1 MIRYNCNK
9 VYRRHTQSIIYM
21 AKISTHPIE
30 PILSTCERWKLG
42 CLLGDGSL
50 FSEADLWTLNNVN
63 QFKSFFVD
71 NLIEGSDQTFYE
83 KFQIQLS
90 EAPEKIKQLSAEM
103 LYVLLLFPSNIT
115 ARKKAEDIRLI
126 WGWSGQSL
134 DVAFPNLEASF
145 AEGVGSTGM
154 AFNNLRWAELI
165 FFTTWLLALKTQTI
179 SERERLLS
187 DPWTF
192 GNWLDKTDGADRRQ
206 FRHIVLFLLFPD
218 YFETSS
224 SKNQKNQM
232 LSAFK
237 EVLGVGSSLI
247 ESGDSDGIQ
256 KDKNILLIRERLTQ
270 ESGEAINFYLSPYK
284 ERWLSVAE
292 ETKEPDITEVYM
304 RELLSTILEK
314 YPAARTNTA
323 FGGQHE
329 IRSLFERLKESVAS
343 LPFIKKDSNLLVKY
357 SYGKGNWAETAWL
370 AILDK
375 RETTTT
381 QKGTYIVLLFRG
393 DGDGCHLKLGQGVTE
408 IIKSFG
414 VGAAA
419 TEELQRRADEVR
431 AMFPEMMH
439 SAFDQTVE
447 QSNEKRAKLTEL
459 YEASTIYSKYYKRD
473 SIPNNKD
480 LAEDIQ
486 TLVDC
491 YGKYVDHRSRNDNTT
506 DPLRTISEP
515 ELYSY
520 EDALED
526 IFLSKT
532 ELVSIVE
539 TARRKKNII
548 LQGPPGV
555 GKTFVSKRLAYLLLG
570 TKDLSKTEFIQ
581 FHQSYSYEDFVQ
593 GWRPN
598 SNGGFNLK
606 NGSFYE
612 FCEKARKDSKNTYVF
627 IIDEINRGNLSKIF
641 GELLMLIEGDKR
653 GDDNAIKLTYSESD
667 SDRFSVPENVFL
679 IGLMNTADRSLALVD
694 YALRRRFA
702 FFNLSPQFESDKFE
716 SVITVNGG
724 SLDLV
729 NKIRSRIG
737 ALNQVITNERRDL
750 GPGFQVGHSYFCP
763 AGPISSDDIWYA
775 DVINTEIMP
784 LIEEY
789 WFDSPEKVDTLIA
802 QLLQ

>member
-1 MIRYNCNK
+1 
-9 VYRRHTQSIIYM
+9 M
-21 AKISTHPIE
+21 AKISTHPIA
-30 PILSTCERWKLG
+30 PIISTAERWKLS
-42 CLLGDGSL
+42 CLIGDGSL
-50 FSEADLWTLNNVN
+50 FSETNLWTLENVN
-63 QFKSFFVD
+63 QFKSYFVD
-71 NLIEGSDQTFYE
+71 NLIEGNDQTFYE
-83 KFQIQLS
+83 KFEIQLS
-90 EAPEKIKQLSAEM
+90 NAPQQIKQLSAEM
-103 LYVLLLFPSNIT
+103 LYILLLFPSNIT

-134 DVAFPNLEASF
+134 DAAFPNLEASF

-154 AFNNLRWAELI
+154 AYNNLRWAELI

-179 SERERLLS
+179 FERETLLS

-192 GNWLDKTDGADRRQ
+192 GNWLDKTEGSDKRQ

-237 EVLGVGSSLI
+237 ELLGGGSPLI
-247 ESGDSDGIQ
+247 KSGDSDGTQ
-256 KDKNILLIRERLTQ
+256 KDKNILLIRERLTP
-270 ESGEAINFYLSPYK
+270 ESGEPINFYLSPYK
-284 ERWLSVAE
+284 ERWLKDK
-292 ETKEPDITEVYM
+292 KELDITEVDM
-304 RELLSTILEK
+304 RELLTTILEK

-329 IRSLFERLKESVAS
+329 IRSLFEQLKDEVAA
-343 LPFIKKDSNLLVKY
+343 LPYVKKDSNLLVKY

-381 QKGTYIVLLFRG
+381 QIGTYIVLLFRG

-408 IIKSFG
+408 ITKSFG
-414 VGAAA
+414 SGSAA
-419 TEELQRRADEVR
+419 TEELQRRADGVR

-439 SAFDQTVE
+439 TEFDQTVE

-473 SIPNNKD
+473 SIPNNKE
-480 LAEDIQ
+480 LAEDIK
-486 TLVDC
+486 TLVEC
-491 YGKYVDHRSRNDNTT
+491 YGKYVDHRSENDNTT
-506 DPLRTISEP
+506 DPLHTTSDS

-526 IFLSKT
+526 IFLSRT

-539 TARRKKNII
+539 IARRKKNII

-612 FCEKARKDSKNTYVF
+612 FCEKARKDPKNTYVF

-653 GDDNAIKLTYSESD
+653 GDDNAIKLAYSESD
-667 SDRFSVPENVFL
+667 SDRFSVPGNVFL

-702 FFNLSPQFESDKFE
+702 FFNLSPQFESDKFQ
-716 SVITVNGG
+716 SAITENGG
-724 SLDLV
+724 SLQLV
-729 NKIRSRIG
+729 NRIRNRIG

-763 AGPISSDDIWYA
+763 TGPIASDEVWFA
-775 DVINTEIMP
+775 DVINTEIKP

-789 WFDSPEKVDTLIA
+789 WFDSPEKVDSLTA
-802 QLLQ
+802 QLLN